1 MSCLVILAHWSFCML
16 MIVSLLPTVGAVRN
30 WLNKNKRGNTKW
42 LTLTLL
48 MDFLGSG
55 CPMTWIQVT
64 TRFAEPLGLIWRCRN
79 LDSPVYKNIGSC
91 SAWLGTCVLWV
102 CELLLVL
109 CGGGPF
115 SALPAPFAV
124 SHLIVSCTSGNWE
137 AQKYK
142 KNQKQYKIITIRP
155 LVRNQEKGEIVR
167 YGKVISLRPCL
178 STTTNEKVPYI

>member
-48 MDFLGSG
+48 MDFLGFG

-102 CELLLVL
+102 CELLLVF
-109 CGGGPF
+109 CGGGSIF
-115 SALPAPFAV
+115 CFACALRCFP
-124 SHLIVSCTSGNWE
+124 SHCQLHIWQLRSTEIS
-137 AQKYK
+137 K
-142 KNQKQYKIITIRP
+142 KIKNNIK
-155 LVRNQEKGEIVR
+155 
-167 YGKVISLRPCL
+167 
-178 STTTNEKVPYI
+178 